1 MTLQHEYFGEYPS
14 TTGETY
20 TYHMF
25 SELLSGSDLK
35 LINKQKKKK
44 EQTSEQMRKKEKYNH
59 FTIHMR

>member
-35 LINKQKKKK
+35 LINKQKKKR
-44 EQTSEQMRKKEKYNH
+44 TN
-59 FTIHMR
+59 F